1 VYPRVLHG
9 HRISMVN
16 TFVTS
21 TSLVQCARDLDWRRL
36 GKQRVE
42 AYQLWRALTG
52 VTKGWRNHPAAR
64 AWEGY
69 TCALAMYTNVMI
81 QEWIDRGYKNTMQA
95 LPHCKNPRFPWWWG
109 NMHVIMSHR
118 ASLNRK
124 MPEYYHWDV
133 GAYANHG
140 YVWPSKVDRTLL
152 SQTDIDLMLIT
163 APVQLPK
170 RPARPR
176 TEHQSQSAETKSQT

>member
-1 VYPRVLHG
+1 
-9 HRISMVN
+9 MVN

-64 AWEGY
+64 AWEGC